1 MPKPQRQSVEPI
13 SGHAGAREKLLENKT
28 SRTTLTFGE
37 STSTLPSSLLSEVDD
52 RRGDSARNALADSTT
67 SRVSFTL
74 DSSLDSVNKV
84 ELTAEQVA
92 QRAGFDEDTTTHVA
106 MAVREAAVNAVLH
119 GNAYDPSKHI
129 TASFET
135 TSDSLIIRV
144 SDQGPGLDP
153 DTIPDPL
160 APENILRGSGR
171 GIFLIRA
178 FMDEVHFRQLH
189 PGTELTL
196 IKHRQPAQPGN

>member
-1 MPKPQRQSVEPI
+1 M
-13 SGHAGAREKLLENKT
+13 REKMERA
-28 SRTTLTFGE
+28 SLTFLA
-37 STSTLPSSLLSEVDD
+37 STSTLPSSLLSAVDD
-52 RRGDSARNALADSTT
+52 WHVSIARTALADSTT

-74 DSSLDSVNKV
+74 DSSLDSVNKI
-84 ELTAEQVA
+84 ELTAEQAA
-92 QRAGFDEDTTTHVA
+92 QRAGFDEDTIAHSA

-119 GNAYDPSKHI
+119 GNAYDPKKHI

-135 TSDSLIIRV
+135 TSDALIIRIA
-144 SDQGPGLDP
+144 DQGPGLDMNL
-153 DTIPDPL
+153 IPDPL

-189 PGTELTL
+189 PCTELTL
-196 IKHRQPAQPGN
+196 IQHRTPAQPGT

>member
-1 MPKPQRQSVEPI
+1 LTFEKSTSKLPSMLLSVVGDVRTGI
-13 SGHAGAREKLLENKT
+13 
-28 SRTTLTFGE
+28 SRT
-37 STSTLPSSLLSEVDD
+37 D
-52 RRGDSARNALADSTT
+52 LADSTT
-67 SRVSFTL
+67 SRVSYTL

-84 ELTAEQVA
+84 EELAEQCAV
-92 QRAGFDEDTTTHVA
+92 RAGFDEDTVPQIA

-119 GNAYDPSKHI
+119 GNAYDASKHI

-135 TSDSLIIRV
+135 TTDSLVIRV
-144 SDQGPGLDP
+144 TDQGPGLDP
-153 DTIPDPL
+153 EKLPDPL

-196 IKHRQPAQPGN
+196 IKHRTPAQPGT